1 VLLDLVKL
9 VHLVSMACWLGATLW
24 LAGDARRSLP
34 AGPAEARAFVARAG
48 RALGLDRWAGALTIL
63 SGLGLLHLDKLWPP
77 PAWVVVGFSL
87 AVARAGLSDAL
98 LRPSLR
104 RLAAGLD
111 SGRSPADLAAGA
123 RRLAALSGAG
133 HLAWLVA
140 LAAMVGRW

>member
-9 VHLVSMACWLGATLW
+9 LHLGSMACWLGATLW

-48 RALGLDRWAGALTIL
+48 RALGLDRWAGVLTIL
-63 SGLGLLHLDKLWPP
+63 SGLGLVHLAKAWPP
-77 PAWVVVGFSL
+77 PLWLWVGFSL
-87 AVARAGLSDAL
+87 AVVRAGLSDAL

-111 SGRSPADLAAGA
+111 AGRSPADLAAGA
-123 RRLAALSGAG
+123 RRLAAISGAG